1 MDIPEQLKYSKTHE
15 WIRVEKD
22 IAYIGITDY
31 AQESLG
37 DIVYVDPPNPDE
49 EVKKDDEVSIIESV
63 KAASPIYAPVSGI
76 ISEANG
82 DLDETPELI
91 NQKPFDTFIFAIKLS
106 DSSELDEL
114 MDAEEYEKFVEQE
127 KT

>member
-1 MDIPEQLKYSKTHE
+1 M
-15 WIRVEKD
+15 
-22 IAYIGITDY
+22 
-31 AQESLG
+31 
-37 DIVYVDPPNPDE
+37 DPPNPDE

-114 MDAEEYEKFVEQE
+114 MDAGEYEKFVEQE